1 MRITEHSIEDFAIKL
16 LEHLGYEYIYAPN
29 IAPEFPSDGGVAAA
43 GGRGGIFPSSGG
55 VPAAGGR
62 GGIFPSSGG
71 VPAAGGRGGIF
82 PSSGGVPAAGGRGG
96 QDQRTSYEE
105 ILLTHRLAEA
115 VRRINPTV
123 PPAAQEEAIKEIQR
137 IHSPE
142 LLTNNESFHRL
153 LTEGIKVSYQKDG
166 QQRGDLV
173 WLIDFNTP
181 ENNDFIVANQFTV
194 VEDGV
199 NKRPDVIL
207 FVNGIPLVVIEL
219 KNAADENATIKSA
232 FRQIETYKAVIPSLF
247 TYNAFT
253 IISDGLEARAGTL
266 SSGMSRFMAWKSADG
281 KEEASH
287 LVSQME
293 TLINGMLNKETLLD
307 LVRHFIV
314 FEKSKKEDSKTG
326 VTTIS
331 TVKKL
336 AAYHQYYAVNR
347 AVESAMRATGY
358 SPSLKG
364 WHQPAADDGVVNS
377 PSLKGWHQPAADD
390 GVVNS
395 PSLKGWHQP
404 AADDGVVNSPSLKGW
419 HQPAADDGVVNSPSL
434 KGWHQPAADDGVV
447 NSPSLKGWHQP
458 AADDGVV
465 NSPSLK
471 GWHQPAADDG
481 VVNSPSLKGWH
492 QPAADDGV
500 VNSPSLKGWHRP
512 EGDDGVVKR
521 TSKNYFSLP
530 YNPKLK
536 DRARE
541 LRKAGNLPEV
551 LFWNEVKNKQ
561 FKGYDFDRQK
571 IIGNYIVDFYCSNCQ
586 VVIEI
591 DGSSHD
597 DKVEYDAERDA
608 FLESLGLTVIHI
620 PVNDIMKQISSVMNM
635 LHEHP
640 ALAGTKESP
649 HPPAVGTP
657 PEEGDFVQESPES
670 YGVAGVKSQPKGDRK
685 GGVVWHTQGS
695 GKSLSMVFFT
705 GKIVLALNNPT
716 VVVITD
722 RNDLDDQ
729 LFDTFA
735 SSTQL
740 LRQEPKQ
747 IENRND
753 LKEKLKVASG
763 GVIFTTIQK
772 FSPEEGN
779 VYETLSERE
788 NIVVIADEA
797 HRTQYG
803 FKAKTVDEKDEQGN
817 VIGKK
822 TVYGFAKYMRDAL
835 PNATYIGFTGTPIE
849 STDVNTP
856 AVFGNYIDVYDIAQ
870 AVEDGATVRI
880 YYESR
885 LAKVN
890 LSEEGKKL
898 VEELDDELDGEELT
912 ETQKAKAK
920 WTQLEA
926 LIGSENRI
934 KNVANDIIQHFGQ
947 RQEVFEGKGMIV
959 AMSRRIA
966 ADLYGEIIKL
976 KPEWHSADLDK
987 GVIKVVMTAASS
999 DGEKIAKHH
1008 TTKQQR
1014 RMLAD
1019 RMKDPDDELKLVI
1032 VRDMWLTGF
1041 DAPSM
1046 HTLYIDK
1053 PMKGHNLMQAI
1064 ARVNRVYKDKPGG
1077 LVVDYLGIASD
1088 LKKALSFYSD
1098 AGGKGDPTIAQAQAV
1113 ELMLEKLEVVSQ
1125 MYSEFPSV
1133 GGVSATG
1140 GRGGF
1145 PYEDYFQAETGQK
1158 LSMILA
1164 AEEHIL
1170 GLEDGKKRYINE
1182 VTALSKAFAI
1192 AVPHEQAMD
1201 VKDEVSFFQA
1211 VKARLAKFDGT
1222 GSGRTDEEIETTIR
1236 QVIDQALV
1244 SEQVIDV
1251 FDAAGIKKPDI
1262 SILSED
1268 FLMELKGME
1277 HKNVALEVLKK
1288 LLNDEIIARSKK
1300 NLVKSKSLKEMLEN
1314 SIKKY
1319 HNKILTAAE
1328 VMDELIKL
1336 SKEIVNMDSEAKKL
1350 GLSDFEYAFYTA
1362 VANNDSAKQLMQQDK
1377 LRELAVILTERVKQN
1392 ASIDW
1397 TIKESVR
1404 AKLKVIIKRTLRQYG
1419 YPPDMQK
1426 LATETVLKQ
1435 AEMIANELSN

>member
-1 MRITEHSIEDFAIKL
+1 MTRITENSIEDFAIKL
-16 LEHLGYEYIYAPN
+16 LEHLGYEYIYGPS
-29 IAPEFPSDGGVAAA
+29 IAPDAEDSALSGVE
-43 GGRGGIFPSSGG
+43 R
-55 VPAAGGR
+55 
-62 GGIFPSSGG
+62 
-71 VPAAGGRGGIF
+71 
-82 PSSGGVPAAGGRGG
+82 
-96 QDQRTSYEE
+96 RTSFEE
-105 ILLTHRLAEA
+105 VLLTQRLTEA

-142 LLTNNESFHRL
+142 LLTNNETFHRF

-253 IISDGLEARAGTL
+253 IISDGLEARAGTI
-266 SSGMSRFMAWKSADG
+266 SAGYSRFMKWKTSDG
-281 KEEASH
+281 KTEASG
-287 LVSQME
+287 LVPE
-293 TLINGMLNKETLLD
+293 LDTLIKGMLNKATLLD

-314 FEKSKKEDSKTG
+314 FEKSSRQENHGNQEIGQIK
-326 VTTIS
+326 VQTI
-331 TVKKL
+331 KKL

-358 SPSLKG
+358 TVEKETP
-364 WHQPAADDGVVNS
+364 
-377 PSLKGWHQPAADD
+377 
-390 GVVNS
+390 
-395 PSLKGWHQP
+395 
-404 AADDGVVNSPSLKGW
+404 
-419 HQPAADDGVVNSPSL
+419 
-434 KGWHQPAADDGVV
+434 
-447 NSPSLKGWHQP
+447 
-458 AADDGVV
+458 
-465 NSPSLK
+465 
-471 GWHQPAADDG
+471 
-481 VVNSPSLKGWH
+481 
-492 QPAADDGV
+492 
-500 VNSPSLKGWHRP
+500 
-512 EGDDGVVKR
+512 
-521 TSKNYFSLP
+521 TS
-530 YNPKLK
+530 
-536 DRARE
+536 
-541 LRKAGNLPEV
+541 
-551 LFWNEVKNKQ
+551 
-561 FKGYDFDRQK
+561 
-571 IIGNYIVDFYCSNCQ
+571 
-586 VVIEI
+586 
-591 DGSSHD
+591 
-597 DKVEYDAERDA
+597 
-608 FLESLGLTVIHI
+608 
-620 PVNDIMKQISSVMNM
+620 MVM
-635 LHEHP
+635 
-640 ALAGTKESP
+640 
-649 HPPAVGTP
+649 
-657 PEEGDFVQESPES
+657 ESPES

-705 GKIVLALNNPT
+705 GKIVLALDNPT

-735 SSTQL
+735 ASTQL

-747 IENRND
+747 VESRQD

-803 FKAKTVDEKDEQGN
+803 FKAKTVDDKDEHGN

-966 ADLYGEIIKL
+966 ADLYEEIIKL
-976 KPEWHSADLDK
+976 KPEWHSDDLDK
-987 GVIKVVMTAASS
+987 GVIKVVMTSSSS
-999 DGEKIAKHH
+999 DGPKIAKHH

-1014 RMLAD
+1014 RILAD

-1098 AGGKGDPTIAQAQAV
+1098 AGGKGDPTIAQEQAV
-1113 ELMLEKLEVVSQ
+1113 ELMLEKLEVVAQ
-1125 MYSEFPSV
+1125 MFN
-1133 GGVSATG
+1133 
-1140 GRGGF
+1140 GF
-1145 PYEDYFQAETGQK
+1145 PYEDYFEADTSKK

-1211 VKARLAKFDGT
+1211 VKARLAKFDST

-1262 SILSED
+1262 SILSEE
-1268 FLMELKGME
+1268 FLLELKGMK

-1288 LLNDEIIARSKK
+1288 LLNDEIKAVSKR
-1300 NLVKSKSLKEMLEN
+1300 NLVEGKSLKDMLEN
-1314 SIKKY
+1314 SIRKY

-1328 VMDELIKL
+1328 VMEELINL
-1336 SKEIVNMDSEAKKL
+1336 SKEVVNVKEGPKKM
-1350 GLSDFEYAFYTA
+1350 GLSDFEYAFYRA
-1362 VANNDSAKQLMQQDK
+1362 VANNESAKELMQQDK
-1377 LRELAVILTERVKQN
+1377 LRELAVILTERVRKN

-1435 AEMIANELSN
+1435 AEMIAKELTNN